1 MRCGCGAGR
10 DLSSIVDVDPRAG
23 LRASRSE
30 HASFSLTS
38 PIYLAISPSVLFR
51 RPPFTGIAAISCVR
65 PPASRASERSPF
77 SLSSPIPVLQN
88 KTAAT
93 SDKFSLMWKTTTSE
107 PFCLT
112 EGEGKSERK
121 EERTETDVGTDG
133 ELGDQM
139 NGGARR
145 EGGREKE

>member
-1 MRCGCGAGR
+1 M
-10 DLSSIVDVDPRAG
+10 
-23 LRASRSE
+23 
-30 HASFSLTS
+30 
-38 PIYLAISPSVLFR
+38 
-51 RPPFTGIAAISCVR
+51 
-65 PPASRASERSPF
+65 
-77 SLSSPIPVLQN
+77 
-88 KTAAT
+88 
-93 SDKFSLMWKTTTSE
+93 MWKTTTSE

-145 EGGREKE
+145 EGVRAAADEADIVVSPVL

>member
-1 MRCGCGAGR
+1 MHR
-10 DLSSIVDVDPRAG
+10 
-23 LRASRSE
+23 
-30 HASFSLTS
+30 
-38 PIYLAISPSVLFR
+38 PS
-51 RPPFTGIAAISCVR
+51 
-65 PPASRASERSPF
+65 PASRASERSPF

-121 EERTETDVGTDG
+121 EERTESDMGTDG